1 MAFVINRARYSL
13 PQVTYKFQM
22 LSFGASPC
30 KPGQIRK
37 FCKKIC
43 KLKPK
48 TSKTDHPNTPSC
60 KNRSCDDN
68 NDHISLST
76 TVTVAALLSPA
87 QPCSAPHT
95 NEVHQLQA
103 HLRRAVLGP

>member
-37 FCKKIC
+37 FCKKFC

-68 NDHISLST
+68 NDHI
-76 TVTVAALLSPA
+76 
-87 QPCSAPHT
+87 
-95 NEVHQLQA
+95 
-103 HLRRAVLGP
+103 